1 MEALSLE
8 VASAGQQSVSAPRQ
22 QKHPS
27 LKDVWRVAWTNCAWV
42 QALWRDL
49 LCVGFAKQLWK
60 VYVHDMPRSGPPSAC
75 SCTAYCS
82 QDLTLLCLRTSCR
95 LPVWGSFSHTTGAH
109 LVCTLTQQAL
119 NNICELLDS
128 GIYFCPVA
136 QALRSWMALKAVF
149 RDRMFQFWLKF
160 W

>member
-60 VYVHDMPRSGPPSAC
+60 VYVHDMPKVWPSFCMLLHCLLLSGSDIAV
-75 SCTAYCS
+75 S
-82 QDLTLLCLRTSCR
+82 QDVMQVACLG
-95 LPVWGSFSHTTGAH
+95 LIQSHNWCPPCMHIDTAS
-109 LVCTLTQQAL
+109 
-119 NNICELLDS
+119 S
-128 GIYFCPVA
+128 G
-136 QALRSWMALKAVF
+136 
-149 RDRMFQFWLKF
+149 
-160 W
+160 